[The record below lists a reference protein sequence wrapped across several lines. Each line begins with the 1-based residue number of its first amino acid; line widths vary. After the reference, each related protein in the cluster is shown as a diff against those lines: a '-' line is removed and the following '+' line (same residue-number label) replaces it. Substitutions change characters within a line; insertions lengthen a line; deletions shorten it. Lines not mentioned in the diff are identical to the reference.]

1 MTDLFTFLN
10 LWFTSKFPEYLGNDL
25 YIAGESYGGHYVPQ
39 LTWTIINNN
48 RRGVQ
53 PILNLK
59 GMLVGNPVRAASE
72 RDYFVDFTNNFAPQW
87 TDDNL
92 DGNAVPAFIYSH
104 ALCSLDTW
112 QLVRKHPWC
121 VCVCFFFV
129 LSKKE
134 K

>member
-10 LWFTSKFPEYLGNDL
+10 MWFTNKFPEYVGNDL

-39 LTWTIINNN
+39 LTWTIIKNNN
-48 RRGVQ
+48 NGVQ

-59 GMLVGNPVRAASE
+59 GMLVGNP
-72 RDYFVDFTNNFAPQW
+72 W

-112 QLVRKHPWC
+112 QLVR
-121 VCVCFFFV
+121 
-129 LSKKE
+129 
-134 K
+134 